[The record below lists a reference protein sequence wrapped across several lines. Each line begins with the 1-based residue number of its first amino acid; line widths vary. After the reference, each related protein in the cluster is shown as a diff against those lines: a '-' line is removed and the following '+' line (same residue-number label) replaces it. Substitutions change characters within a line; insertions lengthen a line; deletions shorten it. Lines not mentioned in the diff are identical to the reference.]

1 MMKVIIRDFTA
12 CTAGI
17 ISVVIQIYQTN
28 LSISLA
34 NSCKQKAFSIPNIT

>member
-17 ISVVIQIYQTN
+17 ISVVQIYQTN